1 MKTLWKSLFILAL
14 GAFAFSSCEDVP
26 EPYPTPGQGTDGT
39 VSPTEP
45 SGDGTLANPFN
56 SIAANNYIETNL
68 GTGESS
74 TENFYIKGKVV
85 SIKENFTT
93 QFGNAAFYISEDG
106 KNKNTFY
113 VYRALYL
120 GNVKYTSGD
129 VLEVGDEVV
138 VCGKLT
144 NYNGTYETVQNGAY
158 VYSINGKTAEGDEP
172 STPGEAKGEGTQAN
186 PYNVAAA
193 LNLITALDA
202 SSQTDKIYVKGKISS
217 IQSVETAQYGNANY
231 YITDEGT
238 GNKLYIFQSYY
249 LGNVKFTSADQ
260 IKVGDEVVIYGPFVN
275 YMGNTPETAGKGAS
289 YIYSLNGKTEG
300 GTTPEDPKDEAT
312 GDGTAENP
320 FNYVAANNYAS
331 SLAAGE
337 VSENAVYIKGKI
349 ARIKDP
355 FSAQYGNASFY
366 ISDDGTD
373 TNTFYVF
380 RTLYLNNEKYTS
392 GDQIQVGDDVVI
404 CGKVTNYMGNTPETQ
419 MNESYLYSW
428 TQNGGGDQPGGGE
441 VTENSITVTGAS
453 LGYTENTPINEVDIT
468 LSDGTILNFAQ
479 NGGKTPPSYYKTGTN
494 FRMYPQNTLNIKASK
509 TIASVIFN
517 FDTYN
522 GTIYNA
528 SGDVSAT
535 PGSVNIDNNVGTF
548 SNVDANQVTITNT
561 SAISGAA
568 SQMRITTITI
578 NYAE

>member
-337 VSENAVYIKGKI
+337 VSDVVYIKGKI
-349 ARIKDP
+349 ASIREN
-355 FSAQYGNASFY
+355 FTAQYGNATFS
-366 ISDDGTD
+366 ISDDGSSA
-373 TNTFYVF
+373 NTFLVF

-404 CGKVTNYMGNTPETQ
+404 CGKVTNYLGNTPETQ
-419 MNESYLYSW
+419 QNESYLYSW

-441 VTENSITVTGAS
+441 VTENSITVTAS
-453 LGYTENTPINEVDIT
+453 SFGLANGTEFGSQT
-468 LSDGTILNFAQ
+468 LADGTIISCESGGNSNAPKYYNAGQ
-479 NGGKTPPSYYKTGTN
+479 NI
-494 FRMYPQNTLNIKASK
+494 RMYPKNTMTITSSSK
-509 TIASVIFN
+509 KIASVIFN
-517 FDTYN
+517 FDTYQ
-522 GTIYNA
+522 GTICNA

-535 PGSVNIDNNVGTF
+535 TGSVNIDGNVGTF

-561 SAISGAA
+561 STITGAA